1 MNPLVII
8 SGPTAAGKT
17 HISIELAKRING
29 SIISADSM
37 QVYKGMDIG
46 SAKIK
51 PEEMCGID
59 HYLIDEL
66 SPFDEFNVVVFKE
79 MALKAISEIRSK
91 GKIPIVVGGTGFYIQ
106 ALLYD
111 IDFSQSNG
119 ENTELRKRLHKDFD
133 EKGADYLFERL
144 KEVDYESSLV
154 IHPNNVNKVIRAIE
168 FYEETGTKISSHN
181 ELMHQKDSPY
191 NFAYFVLTKNRENL
205 YEVIDRRVDKM
216 ISDGLIEEVTA
227 LKEMGLSKD
236 NISMLGLGYKEIL
249 DYLSGETTLS
259 EAISIIKRDTRH
271 FAKRQLT
278 WFKREKEV
286 IFYNKDEYS
295 EDNSKAEEAI
305 LLSMMDVLKSKE
317 II

>member
-205 YEVIDRRVDKM
+205 YEAIDRRVDKM
-216 ISDGLIEEVTA
+216 ISDGLLKEVTA

-295 EDNSKAEEAI
+295 EDNLKAEEAI